1 MACTSLHGACTGL
14 ARNLHAT
21 RHDRGKLVGRI
32 ACTVVS
38 HLHAKIAVTAV
49 AVTTVAVTAVAVT
62 AVAVAV
68 VAVTR

>member
-1 MACTSLHGACTGL
+1 M
-14 ARNLHAT
+14 HAT

-49 AVTTVAVTAVAVT
+49 VVTTVAATAVAVAAVAVTAVAVT
-62 AVAVAV
+62 
-68 VAVTR
+68 R